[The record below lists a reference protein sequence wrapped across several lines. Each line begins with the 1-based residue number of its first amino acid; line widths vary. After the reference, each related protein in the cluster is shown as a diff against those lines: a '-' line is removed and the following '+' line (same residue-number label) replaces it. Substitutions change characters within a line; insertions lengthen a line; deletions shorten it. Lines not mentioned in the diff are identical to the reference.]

1 MDHALPG
8 SRTALLP
15 YARTRYFEN
24 HKLLSAVDKLH
35 KLYGTT
41 LPPVVWARSVGL
53 EVVNELDTLK
63 AAIMMSAG
71 SGTSVSNRLPGG
83 GSSWESLADVIE
95 AAGGAVGL
103 AKSVGKAVQ
112 DSALSG
118 LKNVLQTTQR
128 R

>member
-1 MDHALPG
+1 MGRALPG

-15 YARTRYFEN
+15 YARNRYFEN

-53 EVVNELDTLK
+53 EVVNELDALK
-63 AAIMMSAG
+63 AAIMVSAG
-71 SGTSVSNRLPGG
+71 SGTSVSARLNGG
-83 GSSWESLADVIE
+83 EAWGALARGIE
-95 AAGGAVGL
+95 VAGGAVGL
-103 AKSVGKAVQ
+103 AKSLGKVVQ
-112 DSALSG
+112 DSALTG
-118 LKNVLQTTQR
+118 LRSVLQTAQR